1 MSVKKQLF
9 EQLAKMAQAIAS
21 PQRLELLD
29 YLAQAERSVDELSEL
44 SGMSVANTSKHL
56 QVLKQNALV
65 QMRKSGNQR
74 LYLLAGDE
82 VVTLISSLRNS
93 AEAHIV
99 EVDTLINSYFMEKD
113 QLEAINTDQLLEL
126 SQNDEIVL
134 LDVRPEKEYQQG
146 HIPSAMNI
154 PPDDLSRRLTEL
166 ESLDDKTIIV
176 AYCRGPYCLYAHDA
190 VRVLQAK
197 GLNAHRL
204 EEGFPEW
211 KAAGLP
217 VQSNKVLLN

>member
-1 MSVKKQLF
+1 MSIKKQLF

-29 YLAQAERSVDELSEL
+29 YLAQAERSVEELSQL

-65 QMRKSGNQR
+65 KMRKNGNQR
-74 LYLLAGDE
+74 LYLLAGDD

-93 AEAHIV
+93 AEAHLE

-113 QLEAINTDQLLEL
+113 QLEPINTDQLIEL
-126 SQNDEIVL
+126 SQNDDVL
-134 LDVRPEKEYQQG
+134 VLDVRPEKEYQQG
-146 HIPSAMNI
+146 HIPRAINI
-154 PPDDLSRRLTEL
+154 PPEDLSKRLNEL
-166 ESLDDKTIIV
+166 EKLHDKTTIV

-190 VRVLQAK
+190 VNALLDK
-197 GLNAHRL
+197 GLNARRL
-204 EEGFPEW
+204 AEGFPEW

-217 VQSNKVLLN
+217 VNSDS